1 MTTPE
6 HQQGITNSGPETV
19 NISGAAIGSR
29 SDPAGPS
36 RTVRSAGPSVRN
48 EGVLNLGRGQI
59 NMEGCVTGP
68 GATLYIGWNRPE
80 PEAGDMT
87 AADVHGYAAAV
98 LAEPEMHGLTPE
110 EAEARYAAEPEAEP
124 EAEI

>member
-1 MTTPE
+1 MTTPMPD
-6 HQQGITNSGPETV
+6 QGITSSGPETV

-29 SDPAGPS
+29 SGPAGPS
-36 RTVRSAGPSVRN
+36 RTERSSPERTAGPSVRN

-68 GATLYIGWNRPE
+68 GATIHIGWTRPE
-80 PEAGDMT
+80 P
-87 AADVHGYAAAV
+87 
-98 LAEPEMHGLTPE
+98 
-110 EAEARYAAEPEAEP
+110 EP

>member
-6 HQQGITNSGPETV
+6 PNQGITNSGPETV

-29 SDPAGPS
+29 SDPARPS
-36 RTVRSAGPSVRN
+36 RTAGREPERAAGPSVRN

-59 NMEGCVTGP
+59 NMEGCITGP
-68 GATLYIGWNRPE
+68 GATIHIGGTRAEAAPE
-80 PEAGDMT
+80 PE
-87 AADVHGYAAAV
+87 
-98 LAEPEMHGLTPE
+98 L
-110 EAEARYAAEPEAEP
+110 